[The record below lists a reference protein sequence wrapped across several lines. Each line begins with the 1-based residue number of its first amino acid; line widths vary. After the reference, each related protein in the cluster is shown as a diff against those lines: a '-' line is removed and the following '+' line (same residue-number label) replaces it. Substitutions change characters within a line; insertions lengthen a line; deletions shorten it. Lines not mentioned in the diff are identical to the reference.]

1 MQSNDAM
8 RDVHLEWYKS
18 SFCAAGECVEIAAH
32 EDVVI
37 MRNSSRP
44 EAGSIYLSPIEFS
57 SFVRAAK
64 AGEFDLAR

>member
-1 MQSNDAM
+1 MRSNFVM
-8 RDVHLEWYKS
+8 RGVHLDWQKS

-32 EDVVI
+32 EEVVI

-44 EAGSIYLSPIEFS
+44 EAGYVYLSPAEFG

-64 AGEFDLAR
+64 AGEFDPIG